1 MTSNHPLFPP
11 SAHLGVKRPIASS
24 STSTSTSNA
33 SPSPFP
39 STFTTKSTTPATT
52 PPRSCRRP
60 SPLRNNSFCSDDL
73 DRDGDRDDV
82 KRGRAEGEEEDADG
96 DEDQGMMSSFCES
109 IDENEAQGSE
119 VEHDE
124 SKAKAQAGLGSE
136 WKSASGLGAGS
147 KFPLKREPSNRPKRR
162 DSGSE
167 VEDALE
173 LDFAS
178 PFVQAE
184 RTGKEDV
191 DMHHSAGEVDP
202 AEKPR
207 AKSTSI
213 SSATSGTGTLAGS
226 AGRTYPGSMGRTI
239 NYNPSHS
246 TLSSNSTSKSS
257 FIRPK
262 PSFPRSAPLR
272 PLTLA
277 SLSHSGGSSS
287 GPILG
292 AGGRYSTP
300 HAGMMAAGSSGA
312 GAAGKVAVPSRA
324 HSTPVPLRVF
334 RSKHNS
340 VTILIMA
347 KIMPEL
353 EMRNT
358 SAHASKVVAKLP
370 DSCQYSRLVVRS
382 ELPVHRDIYPMA
394 EASTSGPVRQ
404 YLRSGDNRDR
414 KSVDTLLIAG
424 QTTLRSLDHLDQG
437 YHRLCRFGTKMH
449 WSDIRQHIYS
459 PDHERQGQS
468 MSRAISQYLP
478 SLPFIAIF
486 MLCPMYRLEAFDYVI
501 QVQWDMQSPYMTSG
515 GRLSSSAISSGS
527 TNTEMIVSWL
537 RNNQRSHGD

>member
-1 MTSNHPLFPP
+1 MTSTSTSTHPLFPP
-11 SAHLGVKRPIASS
+11 TSSSHLLGVGSKGPVASS
-24 STSTSTSNA
+24 STSTSNA

-39 STFTTKSTTPATT
+39 STFTTKSTTPVTT

-73 DRDGDRDDV
+73 DRERDSDNEGPS
-82 KRGRAEGEEEDADG
+82 KRGRADGQEEDGDG

-109 IDENEAQGSE
+109 IEENETQGSG

-124 SKAKAQAGLGSE
+124 SKAKDQAGLGSE

-191 DMHHSAGEVDP
+191 VMHHHSAGAVDP

-207 AKSTSI
+207 IKSTSTVT
-213 SSATSGTGTLAGS
+213 ATSGTGMTAGT
-226 AGRTYPGSMGRTI
+226 AGRSYPGSMGRTI

-287 GPILG
+287 GPMLG

-312 GAAGKVAVPSRA
+312 GAAGKGGQGRQKVIVPKKM
-324 HSTPVPLRVF
+324 LRMSF
-334 RSKHNS
+334 DLGL
-340 VTILIMA
+340 T
-347 KIMPEL
+347 
-353 EMRNT
+353 
-358 SAHASKVVAKLP
+358 
-370 DSCQYSRLVVRS
+370 QS
-382 ELPVHRDIYPMA
+382 ELAR
-394 EASTSGPVRQ
+394 EG
-404 YLRSGDNRDR
+404 
-414 KSVDTLLIAG
+414 
-424 QTTLRSLDHLDQG
+424 
-437 YHRLCRFGTKMH
+437 
-449 WSDIRQHIYS
+449 
-459 PDHERQGQS
+459 
-468 MSRAISQYLP
+468 
-478 SLPFIAIF
+478 
-486 MLCPMYRLEAFDYVI
+486 
-501 QVQWDMQSPYMTSG
+501 
-515 GRLSSSAISSGS
+515 
-527 TNTEMIVSWL
+527 
-537 RNNQRSHGD
+537 

>member
-1 MTSNHPLFPP
+1 M
-11 SAHLGVKRPIASS
+11 
-24 STSTSTSNA
+24 
-33 SPSPFP
+33 
-39 STFTTKSTTPATT
+39 TT

-73 DRDGDRDDV
+73 DREGDGDRDDV

-109 IDENEAQGSE
+109 IDENEVQESG

-178 PFVQAE
+178 PFAQAQ

-191 DMHHSAGEVDP
+191 DMHHHSAGEVDP

-207 AKSTSI
+207 IKSTSTVTA
-213 SSATSGTGTLAGS
+213 SSGTGTTA
-226 AGRTYPGSMGRTI
+226 ATTGRSYPGSMGRTI

-300 HAGMMAAGSSGA
+300 HAGMMAAGAGA
-312 GAAGKVAVPSRA
+312 GAAGKGGQGRQKVIVPKKM
-324 HSTPVPLRVF
+324 LRMSF
-334 RSKHNS
+334 DLGL
-340 VTILIMA
+340 T
-347 KIMPEL
+347 
-353 EMRNT
+353 
-358 SAHASKVVAKLP
+358 
-370 DSCQYSRLVVRS
+370 QS
-382 ELPVHRDIYPMA
+382 ELAR
-394 EASTSGPVRQ
+394 EG
-404 YLRSGDNRDR
+404 
-414 KSVDTLLIAG
+414 
-424 QTTLRSLDHLDQG
+424 
-437 YHRLCRFGTKMH
+437 
-449 WSDIRQHIYS
+449 
-459 PDHERQGQS
+459 
-468 MSRAISQYLP
+468 
-478 SLPFIAIF
+478 
-486 MLCPMYRLEAFDYVI
+486 
-501 QVQWDMQSPYMTSG
+501 
-515 GRLSSSAISSGS
+515 
-527 TNTEMIVSWL
+527 
-537 RNNQRSHGD
+537 